1 MKKEQTKP
9 TVKPKVRAAIYTR
22 KSNEAGLDQEFNS
35 LHAQTEACLSDIAS
49 QAGEGW
55 VAVPDRYE
63 DGGISGGTL
72 ERPDLKRLLADIEA
86 GKIDVV
92 VVYKIDRLTR
102 SLLDFVKLI
111 EIFDAH
117 DVTFSSVTQAFST
130 QTSMGRLT
138 LNILLS
144 FAQFERELAGERIRD
159 KFAVSKQRGLWMG
172 GTPALGYSVKERKLL
187 IEPKEAELV
196 RLIFRRFL
204 ELGST
209 TDLVQDLRAA
219 GHMTKSW
226 TTQSGRKRTGRLFD
240 KGAVYKILNNRLYI
254 GEISHKG
261 VAYPGEHKAIIDR
274 QTWDRVHAVLEGNA
288 SRQGCQPH
296 HARAT
301 TPAPLKGILTCG
313 ACGKAMTPSHTR
325 RRGRCYRYYV
335 CTTAIKQSHA
345 ACPVK
350 SIAASEAEELVL
362 SQVRRL
368 LRSPE
373 VTARTIT
380 ASATDD
386 TRPAAVR
393 EREVTDIL
401 RTVDTLWD
409 DLFPAEQQRILH
421 LLVERVTLT
430 PDGFQLQLYVK
441 GIRSLIAE
449 LHDDAP
455 EPAMEMA

>member
-1 MKKEQTKP
+1 MKKEKTKP
-9 TVKPKVRAAIYTR
+9 TIKPKVRAAIYTR
-22 KSNEAGLDQEFNS
+22 KSNEAGLEQEFNS
-35 LHAQTEACLSDIAS
+35 LHAQTEACLSYIAS

-55 VAVPDRYE
+55 IAVPDRYE

-72 ERPDLKRLLADIEA
+72 ERPGLKRLLADIEA

-117 DVTFSSVTQAFST
+117 DVTFSSVTQSFST

-159 KFAVSKQRGLWMG
+159 KFAASKQRGLWMG
-172 GTPALGYSVKERKLL
+172 GTPSLGFAVENRKLV
-187 IEPKEAELV
+187 IVPQEAELV

-204 ELGST
+204 ELGSA
-209 TDLVQDLRAA
+209 TDLVQELRAA
-219 GHMTKSW
+219 GHTTKAW
-226 TTQSGRKRTGRLFD
+226 TTQGGKERTGRLFD

-254 GEISHKG
+254 GEITHKG
-261 VAYPGEHKAIIDR
+261 VAYPGEHEAIIDR

-288 SRQGCQPH
+288 ARQGSSQ
-296 HARAT
+296 ARVAA
-301 TPAPLKGILTCG
+301 PAPLKGILTCG
-313 ACGKAMTPSHTR
+313 SCGKAMTPSHTR

-335 CTTAIKQSHA
+335 CTTAIKQGHA

-373 VTARTIT
+373 LTARTIT
-380 ASATDD
+380 AAATDD

-393 EREVTDIL
+393 EREVTETL
-401 RTVDTLWD
+401 RTVDTIWD

-421 LLVERVTLT
+421 LLVEQVTLT

-449 LHDDAP
+449 LHDNAP
-455 EPAMEMA
+455 EPAIEMA